1 MEIMKLDELMK
12 LVTDKFGETPDDDA
26 LTIIENISD
35 TFNDLSGKVSDD
47 WQKEKAR
54 LEQAVIDKDNEW
66 RKKYTERFVTGR
78 DAEGFENKHTP
89 ENEPEYDETNIE
101 ISDLFTEVK

>member
-1 MEIMKLDELMK
+1 MAVMKIDELLK

-35 TFNDLSGKVSDD
+35 TFNDMSGKVTDD

-78 DAEGFENKHTP
+78 DSASDK
-89 ENEPEYDETNIE
+89 NESVVEDEVDETNIE

>member
-1 MEIMKLDELMK
+1 MAVMKLDELLK

-35 TFNDLSGKVSDD
+35 TFNDMSGKVSDD

-66 RKKYTERFVTGR
+66 RKKYTERFVTGK
-78 DAEGFENKHTP
+78 DSS
-89 ENEPEYDETNIE
+89 NEKGNNESGNEDEFDETNIE
-101 ISDLFTEVK
+101 IDDLFTEAK

>member
-1 MEIMKLDELMK
+1 MAVMKIDELLK

-35 TFNDLSGKVSDD
+35 TFNDMSGKVTDD
-47 WQKEKAR
+47 WQREKAR

-66 RKKYTERFVTGR
+66 RKKYTERFITGR
-78 DAEGFENKHTP
+78 DSDSGKGEDVP
-89 ENEPEYDETNIE
+89 EDDVDESNIE

>member
-1 MEIMKLDELMK
+1 MAVMKLDELLK

-35 TFNDLSGKVSDD
+35 TFNDMSGKVSDD

-66 RKKYTERFVTGR
+66 RKKYTERFVSGR
-78 DAEGFENKHTP
+78 DTASFKDKDI
-89 ENEPEYDETNIE
+89 EPEIDADPIDIE
-101 ISDLFTEVK
+101 IEDLFKEVK